1 MCSCLRRVL
10 VGAPRWVLGLCSDTL
25 LDQRTSHTSASHVPH
40 APNMP
45 LQIESEVNTAY
56 SEVNLVI
63 KEELESKECDTSTRM

>member
-25 LDQRTSHTSASHVPH
+25 LDQRTSHTSASRVPH

>member
-1 MCSCLRRVL
+1 
-10 VGAPRWVLGLCSDTL
+10 
-25 LDQRTSHTSASHVPH
+25 
-40 APNMP
+40 MP